1 MLSNEMKQKVR
12 RLFHAERLPVG
23 TIARM
28 LGLHHSTVRR
38 AILHDGVPL
47 VAIPR
52 RSSKLDPFVP
62 FLVDALERYP
72 GCNPASIERRSRRCS
87 MRSTLVSRSGDDS
100 ARCRDICRSVA
111 DRHALEL
118 RPTYEPR

>member
-28 LGLHHSTVRR
+28 CGLHHSTVRR

-47 VAIPR
+47 VAIPK
-52 RSSKLDPFVP
+52 RSSKFDPFVP

-72 GCNPASIERRSRRCS
+72 GVTASRLYEMVRERGYDGRPI
-87 MRSTLVSRSGDDS
+87 TS
-100 ARCRDICRSVA
+100 AR
-111 DRHALEL
+111 
-118 RPTYEPR
+118 